1 MAVHD
6 RLKDDY
12 AIIKSDAII
21 PLYWIIGIMLVI
33 SGYALIKSTPPNL
46 EGGFA
51 CIALG
56 FAFVII
62 GLHKFSS
69 AESKKKMTEIQKT
82 LNRMEKDLQELKD
95 RH

>member
-12 AIIKSDAII
+12 DIIKSDKII
-21 PLYWIIGIMLVI
+21 PLYWIIGFMLVI
-33 SGYALIKSTPPNL
+33 SGYALIKSASPDL

-51 CIALG
+51 CIAIG
-56 FAFVII
+56 FAIVII
-62 GLHKFSS
+62 GLNKFSN
-69 AESKKKMTEIQKT
+69 AESKKKMTEIQQT
-82 LNRMEKDLQELKD
+82 LNKMEKDLQDLKD